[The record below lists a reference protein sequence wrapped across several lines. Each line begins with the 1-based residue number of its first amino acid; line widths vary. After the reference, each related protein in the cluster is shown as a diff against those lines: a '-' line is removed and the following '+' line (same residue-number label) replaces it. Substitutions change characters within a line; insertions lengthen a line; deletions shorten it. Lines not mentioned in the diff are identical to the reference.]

1 MTTCTYVLLSVLAL
15 SHFVLSFL
23 VKKKKKLSISVC
35 SVLVLCS
42 SLESSFFTWYQSL
55 VQAREA
61 KGQGT
66 GVCRQLG
73 LHGKTTPDE
82 DGLFTTLV
90 ECVELNFSGQN
101 FVPGAFRPPF
111 VSRRLFLQVF
121 CRCSS
126 DLIWS
131 PKVQYT
137 VIYCT
142 STVVVCKLIVDTR

>member
-1 MTTCTYVLLSVLAL
+1 MT
-15 SHFVLSFL
+15 
-23 VKKKKKLSISVC
+23 KKKKLSISLC
-35 SVLVLCS
+35 IVLVLCS
-42 SLESSFFTWYQSL
+42 SLASSFFTWYQSL

-82 DGLFTTLV
+82 DGPFTTLE
-90 ECVELNFSGQN
+90 ECVEILLLFELNFSGQK
-101 FVPGAFRPPF
+101 FVPDAFRAPF

-131 PKVQYT
+131 PKVQ
-137 VIYCT
+137 
-142 STVVVCKLIVDTR
+142 

>member
-1 MTTCTYVLLSVLAL
+1 M
-15 SHFVLSFL
+15 
-23 VKKKKKLSISVC
+23 KKKKKLSISVC

-42 SLESSFFTWYQSL
+42 SLVSSFFTWYQSL

-61 KGQGT
+61 KGQGR

-82 DGLFTTLV
+82 DGPFTTLV
-90 ECVELNFSGQN
+90 GCVEILQLFELNFSGHKII
-101 FVPGAFRPPF
+101 PGAFRAPF

-121 CRCSS
+121 CRCNS

-137 VIYCT
+137 EIYCT
-142 STVVVCKLIVDTR
+142 STVVVCKLIVDTH

>member
-1 MTTCTYVLLSVLAL
+1 M
-15 SHFVLSFL
+15 
-23 VKKKKKLSISVC
+23 KKKKKLSISVC

-42 SLESSFFTWYQSL
+42 SLVSSFFTWYQSL

-73 LHGKTTPDE
+73 LHDKTTPDE
-82 DGLFTTLV
+82 DGPFTTLE
-90 ECVELNFSGQN
+90 ECVEILQLFELHFSGQK
-101 FVPGAFRPPF
+101 FVPGAFRAPF

-137 VIYCT
+137 EIYCT

>member
-35 SVLVLCS
+35 IVLVLCS
-42 SLESSFFTWYQSL
+42 SLASSFFTWYQSL

-66 GVCRQLG
+66 GVCRQQG

-82 DGLFTTLV
+82 DGPFTTLV
-90 ECVELNFSGQN
+90 ECVEILQAIFASI
-101 FVPGAFRPPF
+101 
-111 VSRRLFLQVF
+111 LQVEF
-121 CRCSS
+121 RS
-126 DLIWS
+126 DLVS
-131 PKVQYT
+131 KSAVYRDLL
-137 VIYCT
+137 YKYSGCM
-142 STVVVCKLIVDTR
+142 

>member
-1 MTTCTYVLLSVLAL
+1 MLLVSSHLVTTCTYVLFSVLAL

-23 VKKKKKLSISVC
+23 VVKKKKKFSISVY

-42 SLESSFFTWYQSL
+42 SLVSSFFTWYQSL

-82 DGLFTTLV
+82 DGPFTTLE
-90 ECVELNFSGQN
+90 ECVEILLNFSGQK
-101 FVPGAFRPPF
+101 FVPGAFRAPF

-131 PKVQYT
+131 PKVQ
-137 VIYCT
+137 
-142 STVVVCKLIVDTR
+142 